1 MQLSIRSSRLA
12 PLAKCPRDIIIRN
25 WVIWAKLGWA
35 GRGLLTDLASSL
47 ALGPAL
53 EPWEGF
59 LGVGGKRDIQVRRVR
74 AAGVSLAA
82 LGSGDRGKRSQGNES
97 PKPGW

>member
-1 MQLSIRSSRLA
+1 M
-12 PLAKCPRDIIIRN
+12 
-25 WVIWAKLGWA
+25 IWAKLGWA

-59 LGVGGKRDIQVRRVR
+59 LGRGEREIQVRGDR

>member
-1 MQLSIRSSRLA
+1 M
-12 PLAKCPRDIIIRN
+12 
-25 WVIWAKLGWA
+25 IWAKLGWA

-59 LGVGGKRDIQVRRVR
+59 LGRGGGEREIQVRRDR
-74 AAGVSLAA
+74 AVGVSLAA

>member
-59 LGVGGKRDIQVRRVR
+59 LGVGGKERFKLGDSER
-74 AAGVSLAA
+74 
-82 LGSGDRGKRSQGNES
+82 LGSPWQL
-97 PKPGW
+97 